1 MEDLFEDG
9 RKKEQEKTVNKPAD
23 DEEKGIDTKAFLMTE
38 MKFGL
43 EFVFRMSDPVF
54 PGEMVPDFIC
64 KGLVGDTEK
73 LVTRADYEGA
83 YVVIVFYPKDFTDV
97 GEDTLNLMADLA
109 ANKEFNLELVVISTD
124 SVETHRAWTETREG
138 GAPVTML
145 GDRTGEVARKFGV
158 LDAVTHLA
166 YSAMFLVDKEGVVQA
181 VKVTGRD
188 GLGVEGMGEVL
199 DLIKDSFA
207 VEVEIEEAES
217 T

>member
-1 MEDLFEDG
+1 MDKIGAASKPFAVRVEDLIEDG
-9 RKKEQEKTVNKPAD
+9 RKKEQKKTVNKPTD
-23 DEEKGIDTKAFLMTE
+23 DEEKDIDTEAFLLTD

-43 EFVFRMSDPVF
+43 VFRMSDPVF

-64 KGLVGDTEK
+64 KGLMGDTEK
-73 LVTRADYEGA
+73 LVARGDYEGA
-83 YVVIVFYPKDFTDV
+83 YVVIIFYPKDFTDV

-124 SVETHRAWTETREG
+124 SVENHRAWTETREG

-188 GLGVEGMGEVL
+188 GLGVGGVGEG
-199 DLIKDSFA
+199 
-207 VEVEIEEAES
+207 
-217 T
+217 